1 MRDILILSAGAACG
15 AAAFALV
22 SRRRAAAR
30 GSRALAPT
38 SAEVT
43 ADPIDHERVLAAVS
57 DPGAGAV
64 ASFLGVTRDTFEG
77 RRVRRLEYEGY
88 APMAEREML
97 RICEQARARW
107 ELKRVRIVHRVGVCP
122 VGEASV
128 VIAASAAHRREALE
142 AVAWAIDT
150 LKASVPIWKKEF
162 YDDEG
167 AAWKE
172 NKEWARGAAPAPGA

>member
-1 MRDILILSAGAACG
+1 MRDFALLAGGAALG
-15 AAAFALV
+15 AAAVALF
-22 SRRRAAAR
+22 SRRRPAPRA
-30 GSRALAPT
+30 RALPPT

-43 ADPIDHERVLAAVS
+43 AAPIDNEQVLADVA

-97 RICEQARARW
+97 RICEQARTRW
-107 ELKRVRIVHRVGVCP
+107 ELRRMRIVHRVGVCP
-122 VGEASV
+122 IGEASV

-172 NKEWARGAAPAPGA
+172 NKEWARGAAPALGA